1 MKVYLD
7 NAASTPMDPEVFA
20 HMQPYFCEFF
30 GNPSSTHAHG
40 RQLRNFIEQARRGI
54 ATQLNAHPSE
64 IYFTSGGTEADNM
77 AIWGAV
83 AANDLTHVISS
94 PIEHHAVTHA
104 IERLEAE
111 GKAKAIWLSV
121 DEKGHISQDELRAA
135 LQAHPKSLVS
145 LMHGNNEIGTL
156 HDLEAI
162 GKICREYGA
171 LFHSDTV
178 QTMGHFHYD
187 LAELPVDMLS
197 ASAHKFYGP
206 KGSGFLYLRKGVRI
220 PALIEGGGQERN
232 LRAGTENLPGIMGMA
247 FALNKCQ
254 ENLTSKTSHLW
265 ALKRHMKAGLET
277 ILPGIGFNGE
287 TEEGLSLP
295 TVLNAAL
302 PCGENDCMLLF
313 SLDLHGISASGG
325 SACNSGANMGSHVLR
340 GIGASPNAL
349 MNSIRFSFG
358 PQNSLEELDY
368 VLTKLREVVPQPV

>member
-1 MKVYLD
+1 
-7 NAASTPMDPEVFA
+7 
-20 HMQPYFCEFF
+20 
-30 GNPSSTHAHG
+30 
-40 RQLRNFIEQARRGI
+40 
-54 ATQLNAHPSE
+54 
-64 IYFTSGGTEADNM
+64 
-77 AIWGAV
+77 
-83 AANDLTHVISS
+83 
-94 PIEHHAVTHA
+94 
-104 IERLEAE
+104 
-111 GKAKAIWLSV
+111 
-121 DEKGHISQDELRAA
+121 
-135 LQAHPKSLVS
+135 
-145 LMHGNNEIGTL
+145 MHGNNEIGTL
-156 HDLEAI
+156 HDLQAI
-162 GKICREYGA
+162 GTICREFGA

-206 KGSGFLYLRKGVRI
+206 KGTGFLYLRKGVRI

-232 LRAGTENLPGIMGMA
+232 LRAGTENLPGIIGMA
-247 FALNKCQ
+247 FALKKCQ
-254 ENLTSKTSHLW
+254 DNLTSKTKHLW
-265 ALKRHMKAGLET
+265 ALKRHMKAGLES
-277 ILPGIGFNGE
+277 ILPGVAFNGE

-368 VLTKLREVVPQPV
+368 VLEKLQEVVPQPV